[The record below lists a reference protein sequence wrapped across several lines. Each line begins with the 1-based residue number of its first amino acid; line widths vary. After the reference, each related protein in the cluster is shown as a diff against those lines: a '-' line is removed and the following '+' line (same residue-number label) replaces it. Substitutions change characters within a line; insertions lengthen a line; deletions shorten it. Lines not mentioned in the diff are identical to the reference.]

1 MTDTTQLSPEM
12 ETIWR
17 DELSPFLDQREE
29 TRKAAVKQLFMGVA
43 IGAAIGIAALV
54 GLTMAGAWNFGIF
67 ALVVITFIGG
77 GIGAN
82 KLNGLRKEIKL
93 GLLNRLAEALGL
105 SYALKPAE
113 PARFETFCEHGL
125 VPSHNRRN
133 FEDQFSG
140 NLHGAPFELYEAKL
154 VQRRKS
160 GKNTTYVTVFQGAL
174 IRIEFPRTVEGVT
187 IVTRDS
193 GWFNGLAG
201 LGHKRYGGK
210 KMERVRLVDPTFEKI
225 FEVYSTDQVMSR
237 YLLTPSFME
246 RLLSLETAMKG
257 KKVRAAF
264 DERHGGGELL
274 IAVETGNLFE
284 PGSMF
289 KPLNDDGR
297 VRNLIDEIDMV
308 TGMVDRLVKPAV
320 AGEVSAVAE

>member
-1 MTDTTQLSPEM
+1 MTETTQLSPEM

-17 DELSPFLDQREE
+17 EELSPFLAEREE
-29 TRKAAVKQLFMGVA
+29 ARKSAVKRLFIGTGIGFVIGV
-43 IGAAIGIAALV
+43 IAAIG
-54 GLTMAGAWNFGIF
+54 LTSMGAWNFGIF
-67 ALVVITFIGG
+67 ALVVLTFAGG
-77 GIGAN
+77 GIGAT
-82 KLNGLRKEIKL
+82 KLNALRKEIKL

-125 VPSHNRRN
+125 LPSYNRRS
-133 FEDQFSG
+133 FEDHFSG
-140 NLHGAPFELYEAKL
+140 TLHGAPFELYEAKL
-154 VQRRKS
+154 VQKRQS

-174 IRIEFPRTVEGVT
+174 IRVEFPRTVEGVT
-187 IVTRDS
+187 LVTRDA
-193 GWFNGLAG
+193 GWFNGLGA
-201 LGHKRYGGK
+201 LAQKRHGGRK
-210 KMERVRLVDPTFEKI
+210 LERVRLVDPAFERI

-246 RLLSLETAMKG
+246 RLLSLETSMKG

-264 DERHGGGELL
+264 DERLGGGELL

-297 VRNLIDEIDMV
+297 VRTLIDEIDTV
-308 TGMVDRLVKPAV
+308 TGMIDLLVRPAV
-320 AGEVSAVAE
+320 AGEASAIAE